1 MIPRHHCTISPFH
14 FCTALRHMQKIRF
27 ISLGLVLQIR
37 IPILFATLPFPEL
50 LTSSFQ
56 TEENK
61 TRLSFT
67 GYEIYRI
74 AKISPFSKN
83 FNNTIINAAKLQ
95 SQFFHN
101 KLRTVVL
108 REKKG
113 QSQPMFHHQSAY
125 IHSLDWV
132 IFSPVISVLTD
143 GKQKVGDVLCRA
155 VKPVI
160 YDSWFFLLFAKCGS
174 S

>member
-1 MIPRHHCTISPFH
+1 MIPGHHCTISPFH

-50 LTSSFQ
+50 STSPFQ

-67 GYEIYRI
+67 GYEVYRI
-74 AKISPFSKN
+74 TKISPFSKN

-101 KLRTVVL
+101 KFCTIVYV
-108 REKKG
+108 KKMAV
-113 QSQPMFHHQSAY
+113 STY
-125 IHSLDWV
+125 V
-132 IFSPVISVLTD
+132 SPPE
-143 GKQKVGDVLCRA
+143 C
-155 VKPVI
+155 I
-160 YDSWFFLLFAKCGS
+160 YPFIRLGYFLS
-174 S
+174 SDQCTHRR